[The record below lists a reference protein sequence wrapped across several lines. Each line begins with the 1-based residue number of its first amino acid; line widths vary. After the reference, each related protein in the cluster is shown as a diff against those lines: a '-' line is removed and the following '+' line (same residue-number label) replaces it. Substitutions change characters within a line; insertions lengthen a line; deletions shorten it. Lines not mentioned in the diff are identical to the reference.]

1 MKKNVLKSKKP
12 ASELLSTVGSPSYAH
27 IMTRSVDIYEAGSS
41 FPKLADEALAGEE
54 VIFSKD
60 GNQVLKLVR
69 LEAAD
74 EPVESSEKKYL
85 PPGAWAHYD
94 PDFDFD
100 AWDALDEDVRK
111 LFKNLP

>member
-12 ASELLSTVGSPSYAH
+12 TSELLSTVGFPSYAH
-27 IMTRSVDIYEAGSS
+27 TMTRSVDIYEAGSS

-54 VIFSKD
+54 VIFSKN

>member
-1 MKKNVLKSKKP
+1 MKKNFLKIKKP
-12 ASELLSTVGSPSYAH
+12 NSELLSTVGSPSYAH
-27 IMTRSVDIYEAGSS
+27 IMTRSVDIYEAGNS
-41 FPKLADEALAGEE
+41 FPKLAVEALAGEE
-54 VIFSKD
+54 IIFSKD

-74 EPVESSEKKYL
+74 EPVDSSEKTYL